1 MSAPSAA
8 SDSLPMDTDA
18 PVAAPPTLEDQTS
31 GLGTG
36 DIGAAADTVAKHE
49 PGAAKKTKKI
59 AKKKKGAAL
68 GGVGKTESLDGVKRK
83 THRHKKDYAS
93 YSTFIYRVLKQVHP
107 DVGIS
112 NKSMSIMNSFVNDMI
127 DRIATEAGRL
137 ARTNKR
143 NTITAREIQ
152 TAVRLIMQ
160 GELARH
166 AVSEGTK
173 AVTKYNE
180 AVNAGSVGDDE
191 TAAA

>member
-1 MSAPSAA
+1 
-8 SDSLPMDTDA
+8 MDTDT
-18 PVAAPPTLEDQTS
+18 PVTAPPAIEEQVGD
-31 GLGTG
+31 LGDHTDG
-36 DIGAAADTVAKHE
+36 DASADSIAKHE
-49 PGAAKKTKKI
+49 PGTAKKAKGKKTL
-59 AKKKKGAAL
+59 KKKKAA
-68 GGVGKTESLDGVKRK
+68 GTPKTESLDGVKRK
-83 THRHKKDYAS
+83 AYRHKKDYAS

>member
-1 MSAPSAA
+1 
-8 SDSLPMDTDA
+8 MDTDA
-18 PVAAPPTLEDQTS
+18 PVTAPPVLDEQTNDNVEAHVD
-31 GLGTG
+31 G
-36 DIGAAADTVAKHE
+36 DASADSVAKHE
-49 PGAAKKTKKI
+49 PGAAKKTKGKKKTLKKRKASAIGI
-59 AKKKKGAAL
+59 AK
-68 GGVGKTESLDGVKRK
+68 TEALDGVKRK
-83 THRHKKDYAS
+83 AHRHKKDYAS

-143 NTITAREIQ
+143 NTITAREVQ
-152 TAVRLIMQ
+152 TAVRLTMS

-173 AVTKYNE
+173 AVTKYND
-180 AVNAGSVGDDE
+180 AINAASVGDDE